1 MPHSCP
7 ATTSRTSSLKR
18 FSVDSLP
25 SWITTSSR
33 MRRTLARRVK
43 LRYSPEIVFRVD
55 TSFGEAERIDQ
66 LLKSP
71 EVSRDL
77 DRDDD

>member
-1 MPHSCP
+1 
-7 ATTSRTSSLKR
+7 
-18 FSVDSLP
+18 
-25 SWITTSSR
+25 